1 MSCERALNFDQWK
14 TFSENYKPMRVWL
27 WLVYKFTENYYPS
40 RLFSKFIQT
49 QRRYPSSPDK
59 IYPNSKT
66 TCHIKLK
73 FFLWAKLLENLLL
86 AKYFISVTAPLIMLN
101 NISHSSILWQ
111 KYFITFAIVSTY
123 FLSKLVCNRNNTF
136 MKNSSQL
143 LKLLKHGRSCKFG
156 YLFLFRFSASKFS
169 IAISYLV

>member
-1 MSCERALNFDQWK
+1 MACLQIYRELLSLTTFLRVHSNSKEVSYLSWLNA
-14 TFSENYKPMRVWL
+14 
-27 WLVYKFTENYYPS
+27 
-40 RLFSKFIQT
+40 
-49 QRRYPSSPDK
+49 
-59 IYPNSKT
+59 YPNSKT

-86 AKYFISVTAPLIMLN
+86 AKYLISVTAPLIMLN

-123 FLSKLVCNRNNTF
+123 FLSKPVCNRNNTF